1 MSNVRTFRRL
11 ALPIFGALLVVLFS
25 AASSRADGVTFNSPT
40 GNIGSATW
48 TYMLDGF
55 PIMATAFNGGNLFG
69 KNNGIGE
76 QGVGLTGDP
85 SGQHEIFAVAA
96 GVPQDF
102 IQLDLSSLIAAGF
115 SGFFFQMG
123 SATLGETWQVSACDA
138 SGTLCSNGSTLTGTT
153 EALTAAPGN
162 LSASDPFLDFSSN
175 KGNVLLGMLAATPP
189 STTPE
194 PSSLGLLLAG
204 MVGLAGMSL
213 LRRRAVQ
220 AS

>member
-1 MSNVRTFRRL
+1 
-11 ALPIFGALLVVLFS
+11 
-25 AASSRADGVTFNSPT
+25 
-40 GNIGSATW
+40 
-48 TYMLDGF
+48 MLDGF
-55 PIMATAFNGGNLFG
+55 PIIAKAFNRGNLFG

-102 IQLDLSSLIAAGF
+102 IQLDLSSLIAAEF
-115 SGFFFQMG
+115 SGFFFEMG
-123 SATLGETWQVSACDA
+123 STTLGETWQVSACGT

-194 PSSLGLLLAG
+194 PSSLGLLLVG
-204 MVGLAGMSL
+204 MLGLAGMSL
-213 LRRRAVQ
+213 LRRRGVQ
-220 AS
+220 AF

>member
-1 MSNVRTFRRL
+1 MSNVRTFSRL

-25 AASSRADGVTFNSPT
+25 AATSRADGVTFNSPT
-40 GNIGSATW
+40 GNLGSATW
-48 TYMLDGF
+48 MYMLDGT
-55 PIMATAFNGGNLFG
+55 PIAAMAFNGGNLFG

-76 QGVGLTGDP
+76 QGVGVTGDP
-85 SGQHEIFAVAA
+85 SGQHEIFAVATGA
-96 GVPQDF
+96 PQDF

-115 SGFFFQMG
+115 TGFFFEMG
-123 SATLGETWQVSACDA
+123 SATFGETWQVSACDT

-153 EALTAAPGN
+153 EAITGAPGN

-204 MVGLAGMSL
+204 MLGLAGMSL

-220 AS
+220 A